1 MHKMIFKNLSKLT
14 VTALITSALLVN
26 PLFATE
32 QLATTSLLPLGVAGT
47 SISSDKMTDSSL
59 VIQGALS
66 LVGKDSIQI
75 GDNQTGIVFHLTD
88 KTVILNAAGVKI
100 DAKTLNSNMY
110 AAMVY
115 PTNAKLTKSLPVQTS
130 DGQLLIIKTPIA
142 YAQIMQFDTTL
153 LSTDKNLKL
162 NLSASTVIISEKGE
176 KLAAK
181 DIPNK
186 NVLVIST
193 IQTLSIPAQ
202 TNPEVLIIFT
212 ENHQATEYMHYNK
225 NQHVMIPIREIAQTF
240 GFNLK
245 WDGHSKKVTLTKGT
259 VTITINTGSNKM
271 KFQQSLH
278 QMDNASEI
286 TKGNLYVASSLIAK
300 IQTLLNK

>member
-115 PTNAKLTKSLPVQTS
+115 PTNAKLTKSLPAQTS